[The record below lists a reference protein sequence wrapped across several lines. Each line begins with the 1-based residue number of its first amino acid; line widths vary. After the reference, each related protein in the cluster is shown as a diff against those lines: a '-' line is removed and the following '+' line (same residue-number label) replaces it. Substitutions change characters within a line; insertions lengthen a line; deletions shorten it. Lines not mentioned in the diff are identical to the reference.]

1 VLSRKQ
7 FFKDLLFRGMQ
18 AVNDLT
24 AGFEDRAAEHGQRD
38 RGSDLRA
45 TELSP
50 SLLAIEAELRG
61 VRLQAG
67 DAENLQREIYQELTQ
82 NLQTQLDLV
91 TKGG

>member
-1 VLSRKQ
+1 
-7 FFKDLLFRGMQ
+7 MQ

-24 AGFEDRAAEHGQRD
+24 AGFEDRAAEHDQRD

>member
-1 VLSRKQ
+1 
-7 FFKDLLFRGMQ
+7 MQ

-61 VRLQAG
+61 VRLRAG
-67 DAENLQREIYQELTQ
+67 DAENLQREIYQKMVQ
-82 NLQTQLDLV
+82 NLKNQQDLD